1 MESMDNIKLIRES
14 VLEDAKQCV
23 CKDRNNIYG
32 GPEDNFSCIAK
43 FWNTYLNNLGNDN
56 LGNDNLGNDV
66 SLSPKDAAIM
76 MTLFKLARLITAN
89 SYHRDS
95 WVDAIGY
102 LACGSEI
109 DAMSNS
115 ANKEGE
121 S

>member
-43 FWNTYLNNLGNDN
+43 FWNTYLNNLGNE
-56 LGNDNLGNDV
+56 V
-66 SLSPKDAAIM
+66 SLSSKDVAIM

-109 DAMSNS
+109 DAMSIS
-115 ANKEGE
+115 ANREGE

>member
-1 MESMDNIKLIRES
+1 MESVDNIKLIRES

-43 FWNTYLNNLGNDN
+43 FWNTYLNNLGND
-56 LGNDNLGNDV
+56 V
-66 SLSPKDAAIM
+66 SLSPKDVAIM

-115 ANKEGE
+115 ANEGGE

>member
-1 MESMDNIKLIRES
+1 MENADNIKLLRES

-43 FWNTYLNNLGNDN
+43 FWNTYLNSLGNE
-56 LGNDNLGNDV
+56 V
-66 SLSPKDAAIM
+66 SLSSKDVAIM
-76 MTLFKLARLITAN
+76 MTLFKLARLVTAN

-109 DAMSNS
+109 DAMSNGV
-115 ANKEGE
+115 NKEGE

>member
-1 MESMDNIKLIRES
+1 MESVDNIKLIRES

-43 FWNTYLNNLGNDN
+43 FWNTYLTNLGNDN
-56 LGNDNLGNDV
+56 LGNEV
-66 SLSPKDAAIM
+66 SLSSKDVAIM
-76 MTLFKLARLITAN
+76 MTLFKLARLVTAN

>member
-1 MESMDNIKLIRES
+1 MESADNIKLIRES

-43 FWNTYLNNLGNDN
+43 FWNTYLNSS
-56 LGNDNLGNDV
+56 GNDV
-66 SLSPKDAAIM
+66 SLSSKDVAIM

-109 DAMSNS
+109 DAMSI
-115 ANKEGE
+115 
-121 S
+121 

>member
-1 MESMDNIKLIRES
+1 MESVNNIKLIRES

-43 FWNTYLNNLGNDN
+43 FWNIYLN
-56 LGNDNLGNDV
+56 NLGNDV
-66 SLSPKDAAIM
+66 SLSPKDVAIM

>member
-1 MESMDNIKLIRES
+1 MESVDNIKLIRES

-43 FWNTYLNNLGNDN
+43 FWNIYLN
-56 LGNDNLGNDV
+56 NLGNDV
-66 SLSPKDAAIM
+66 SLSPKDVAIM
-76 MTLFKLARLITAN
+76 MTLFKLARLTTAN

-121 S
+121 N

>member
-1 MESMDNIKLIRES
+1 MESVDNIKLIRES

-43 FWNTYLNNLGNDN
+43 FWNTYLNNLGND
-56 LGNDNLGNDV
+56 V
-66 SLSPKDAAIM
+66 SLNPKDVAIM

-109 DAMSNS
+109 DAMSIS
-115 ANKEGE
+115 ANREGE